1 VILPPLVFP
10 DETFPFR
17 SLDMTCN
24 IGLRGCIH
32 NTSFSSL
39 LTNGS
44 ISLSICPWQA
54 FEV

>member
-24 IGLRGCIH
+24 IGLSGSKY
-32 NTSFSSL
+32 NTSFSS
-39 LTNGS
+39 
-44 ISLSICPWQA
+44 
-54 FEV
+54 